1 MAKPITIIMVTAD
14 WEKASDYIR
23 KACKK
28 AAEDLKINLE
38 EKKEDY
44 EFLDKYGVKNEFGGL
59 DIPQVFI
66 KYDDGEIKYVMSR
79 VPLTAQGTPDV
90 EAAVEIIKKAV
101 GG

>member
-1 MAKPITIIMVTAD
+1 MAKPIAIIMVTAD
-14 WEKASDYIR
+14 WEKASSYIK

-28 AAEDLKINLE
+28 VAEELNLE
-38 EKKEDY
+38 LEERKEDY

-66 KYDDGEIKYVMSR
+66 KYDDGEIKYVISR
-79 VPLTAQGTPDV
+79 VPLTPRGTPDL
-90 EAAVEIIKKAV
+90 EAAVNIIKKAA